1 MVRPES
7 SVLGLF
13 QSLNIPKKEKKK
25 KKESISHTV
34 PGLMKKV
41 FSKILI
47 GYGKFSNLSLLLIS
61 IPLSVSL
68 IQLFP
73 LDMAFFV
80 DLAM

>member
-1 MVRPES
+1 MVLPEA

-13 QSLNIPKKEKKK
+13 QSLKIS
-25 KKESISHTV
+25 KKESVLDTV
-34 PGLMKKV
+34 PGLMKNV
-41 FSKILI
+41 PSKILI
-47 GYGKFSNLSLLLIS
+47 GYGKFSNLSLLFIS

-73 LDMAFFV
+73 IDMAFFV